1 MIRTEEGYLSR
12 SGSNYV
18 HNLYIKDYLGN
29 NRAVVRSDGWGGWNQ
44 YQEMSYFSFG
54 MPFQD
59 GNYSAELQPFK
70 FGDKELD
77 EMHGLKLYDH
87 HARFFGSVIPVTT
100 TPDPLAEV
108 FSSMSPYCAFANNP
122 VRYVDPT
129 GMYFDET
136 NEKKAQK
143 LEKQIDRQVAKL
155 EKQITKLEKAGK
167 DIGDRRDRIST
178 LQGSKS
184 DISDMRNNESTEFR
198 YGKTSD
204 KNNVAGA
211 GNPSILPTG
220 TNDAGH
226 NVVTMF
232 ADGVGSQ
239 IHETTHGGQVARGE
253 YGFDSKG
260 DPTAGYGLDS
270 EVSATRA
277 QYAFDGK
284 FNYQQA
290 DYLSNTPT
298 AADAFRALGSS
309 VIPIIT
315 VSNINLINRALIQNI
330 GVEGSRNGHRTWSSL
345 YQHLK

>member
-1 MIRTEEGYLSR
+1 
-12 SGSNYV
+12 
-18 HNLYIKDYLGN
+18 LGN
-29 NRAVVRSDGWGGWNQ
+29 NRSVVDVGSYGSW
-44 YQEMSYFSFG
+44 YPVQEMSYYPFG
-54 MPFQD
+54 MPHPFVNQYPERQ
-59 GNYSAELQPFK
+59 NFK

-77 EMHGLKLYDH
+77 EMHGLKWYDH

-100 TPDPLAEV
+100 TQDPLAEL
-108 FSSMSPYCAFANNP
+108 FPSMSPYCAFANNP
-122 VRYVDPT
+122 VRYIDPT

-143 LEKQIDRQVAKL
+143 LESQIDRQVAKL
-155 EKQITKLEKAGK
+155 EKQVAKLEKTGK

-184 DISDMRNNESTEFR
+184 DISDMRKNESTEFR

-204 KNNVAGA
+204 KSNISGA

-220 TNDAGH
+220 TNDNGH

-298 AADAFRALGSS
+298 AAGAFRALGSS

-330 GVEGSRNGHRTWSSL
+330 GAEGEFNGNRTWLPL
-345 YQHLK
+345 YRGIK